1 MWTYNS
7 TYNKWSSS
15 DDKLIKSDFDFL
27 KQELKATRFYAKSL
41 SGSTYLPINGT
52 DDVYDILG
60 KYQPRNWYISIVG
73 SPYSITTIPSQN
85 ATPIDAGSS
94 YNYYTKYLSEYGLT
108 LKNLF
113 TPNRLIKDSMGNYN
127 YVDVATTDLLDL
139 SITDINLTIDGVRLI
154 NGQKV
159 LVKNQVSNITLLNT
173 INPNTYFSGNYTIV
187 QNLGGTVE
195 YQYYNEENGLYK
207 YSNGSL
213 VRDVDLDDYKKC
225 IRYSVS
231 VKLGTNNK
239 GKQFH
244 LSRLLDGYYP
254 TTSLNQPI
262 EFMEKHNWILR
273 NRVDYNNLF
282 EINYYD
288 IIKHG
293 TQSYS
298 LDSVTYSIPTRTIS
312 VGEFGVIL
320 NTQEGKS
327 NIIPNKYKVNL
338 RGISETTNYY
348 WICGD
353 ENTVLKVRKHDFNIE
368 RILTENVPSLQ
379 PLIVK
384 TNLKSISFFNDL
396 RGVVVGELNTILYT
410 KNGGY
415 KWERI
420 ELDDFNTFNYNK
432 VLYTTNTSFFIA
444 GNVGVLIEMVETIG
458 GWVAYKRRVSRKIDD
473 DDEYLLVDN
482 INDLYKT
489 TISTWGLS
497 YSYSTQSIPANKE
510 LLFLACNNNIIS
522 AYDINN
528 SFSELGTDFIYFD
541 FGADYGDIKN
551 ITRRKGTNYF
561 YFTGTDKVN
570 EEDGVFSF
578 NINSFSYLGTGSSY
592 SNTTISSAVSEYS
605 NIYPNEIFDYDGN
618 ELLIC
623 GNTSLLKSS
632 GYSPINFTTLDS
644 TFEDKLKSK
653 LLVLDYDIA
662 SKLNFFTDVGEYR
675 LPNSLNFNSDNI
687 TTTGSYIG
695 FKPIE
700 HALTTTNTGTYSEK
714 NWIEYWRDREK
725 TFEFY
730 SNTPLSDSSKVL
742 MSTTFSHVFYGSSFS
757 FTGSNIT
764 GSASQMLHLAPTIT
778 ISNSVKNVSIKNTG
792 SGYATSSNAV
802 STIGGSGT
810 GLKVD
815 IEASLGLITSVEIV
829 DRGYGYNVGD
839 IVTVVGGTG
848 SIKIDSIKNYSQSK
862 YNGYGLTAISAA
874 TSAHNIFLYDYLMV
888 VRLLSSTFSVNVGDV
903 MRFESVVVDG
913 EFVINNIKTFGSYK
927 YVYMYTDF
935 NQNIITDLQSTTYS
949 VVLTNLN
956 KYTTSDELKYRF
968 NQHPISTAYKLDTV
982 EYVPTTSTKWTWG
995 TPPTTSGNLFP
1006 GAIGVTVFLSSSF
1019 VLNINCL
1026 SNSGTNYSSDFAALP
1041 VGTSWKFSD
1050 ISGNSIY
1057 YTQTSL
1063 GTNNTSYYQFVLTY
1077 VSGTI
1082 WIPSVGD
1089 IITVEAIGLGGY
1101 LGSNLFEI
1109 SARFNS
1115 DTSYYNLQTSFNTG
1129 SVLPLLTN
1137 GFTYSFSGGI
1147 SASSVITSL
1156 TYSFSGGIS
1165 SSNVPVIIAGT
1176 GTAGFS
1182 GDGGPAVDAEL
1193 DYPIGLAY
1201 DHFSNLYIT
1210 DTNNGRLRMVDAI
1223 TGDINTISGN
1233 TPGGYGPEPT
1243 FANASDLYEPSD
1255 VAIDSSGRI
1264 YISTI
1269 SGSGSAP
1276 YNVVRR
1282 IDSGGIIDIY
1292 AGSLYGSGAYGGD
1305 GVPANTAKLNSPQA
1319 ICIDNNNNFL
1329 YICDT
1334 YNNRVRRVD
1343 LVTDIISD
1351 FAGNGFQ
1358 GFGGDTGLALVG
1370 SLNLPTAVS
1379 VNSIGDVYIADS
1391 GNNRIRKVSLGRI
1404 FTVAGNGAAGYGGDG
1419 MPAVLT
1425 RLNNPT
1431 GVAVDMN
1438 GNIYIADSDNNRI
1451 RLVKPNNIISTFT
1464 IIPGTEKINK
1474 VIITPTQDIA
1484 YSTSLTSGSG
1494 GSVYFLEKPEVPATL
1509 SGQLTFLP
1517 VDGDTSTL
1525 ELDGVPYV
1533 YTFRNSPS
1541 LTSEIQTDT
1550 TINDTL
1556 NNLLAGITP
1565 SFSSSS
1571 VSTNFIN
1578 LEADAGY
1585 GSSPNGSPNWFLNF
1599 YSIVTTL
1606 ETLST
1611 LSGTMSFLPLDGD
1624 TSILNLNGT
1633 SSTYTFR
1640 NSPSLSND
1648 IQISGTINGCL
1659 NNLILGITSSA
1670 ISTYLLS
1677 TSASST
1683 SFNLI
1688 SASGYGSIP
1697 NATAS
1702 WSLSLFSTTGG
1713 VFTEVSNDMVY
1724 TSGFLKFGYSP
1735 TYNLMDY
1742 LTSINNIGDLNPTF
1756 YASKEYLAMPEYRGI
1771 PFGSLTS
1778 STAYIDTNGMTY
1790 SGGAMYMTGN
1800 KILLGDDLKLEWD
1813 SIFLNT
1819 FVDVN
1824 IYGSVTYS
1832 TTKLLVLNKYY
1843 DYNNSAYAI
1852 EFHKRLNFTLGDP
1865 NILSGGSLDI
1875 ISRRQLYQISE
1886 DLQYLNNIQRSE
1898 GKITEVYQ
1906 GLTYSNYEN
1915 ELNFKIPT
1923 DSYVKILLSDAETI
1937 QSLSSIIY
1945 VDDKNELAL
1954 NITKLSKE
1962 YVVPISNTSNFSGK
1976 LYISC
1981 SQKHDLFTGDSAVLE
1996 FNGGSQ
2002 SSQALNQQYF
2012 GYHVITKITDYDF
2025 VTDIDY
2031 GSSVLVGNDIGFVK
2045 YIKQDPF
2052 FNYQPVDIIDYGV
2065 DQKGEQSIELSIEN
2079 IKLSET
2085 KYSLIDVDYEKYR
2098 FRLIDGLNFET
2109 LNLSYQWLLEAEIS
2123 GAVIGLN
2130 GTDIV
2135 WYKGTWESGRWFGGT
2150 WQSGVWMSG
2159 DWYGGTWNSN
2169 ITTDKI
2175 LSVKVDTKTNDKE
2188 QSLWFDGRW
2197 YDGIWNNGT
2206 WNNGRWYGGTWND
2219 GMWNKGI
2226 WNDGTWN
2233 KGLFEGGIWVLGTW
2247 NSGTFNTNSE
2257 PAYWLDGQWKSGDFE
2272 NGMWYNGNWEQKNG
2286 LSRFGTKAFNSRTAT
2301 WHGGKWISG
2310 SFYSKLLTD
2319 INGKADVSET
2329 HKYSIW
2335 KTGQWSSGEWYGGI
2349 AYNMDFK
2356 TGTWYG
2362 GILEDIQIIG
2372 IDTVEN
2378 TFILNG
2384 IFKFNLGDVI
2394 TIIDNQVNNSNSV
2407 FGSNSN
2413 PSKYIIL
2420 KQDEDSVNE
2429 TTIIYVNRNLS
2440 AIGSAVTSP
2449 VNTGLRIVSRFKNLN
2464 WKSGIWTNGIFEN
2477 GLWEGG
2483 IWYNGIF
2490 EATWS

>member
-7 TYNKWSSS
+7 TYNKWSST

-41 SGSTYLPINGT
+41 SGATYLPINGT

-60 KYQPRNWYISIVG
+60 KYQPRNWYISVAG
-73 SPYSITTIPSQN
+73 SPYSITTIPSQH
-85 ATPIDAGSS
+85 ATPIDIDTS

-139 SITDINLTIDGVRLI
+139 SISDINLTIDGVRLI

-159 LVKNQVSNITLLNT
+159 LVKNQISNITLLNT
-173 INPNTYFSGNYTIV
+173 INPNTYFTGNYIII
-187 QNLGGTVE
+187 QDLGGTVE
-195 YQYYNEENGLYK
+195 YEYYNEENGIYK

-213 VRDVDLDDYKKC
+213 VRDVDLDDYKRC

-262 EFMEKHNWILR
+262 EFKEKHNWILR

-288 IIKHG
+288 VIKHG

-298 LDSVTYSIPTRTIS
+298 FDAVIYNIPTRTIS

-432 VLYTTNTSFFIA
+432 VLYTTNSSFFIA

-458 GWVAYKRRVSRKIDD
+458 GWTAYKRRVSRKIDE

-497 YSYSTQSIPANKE
+497 YSYSTQSIPTDKE

-528 SFSELGTDFIYFD
+528 SFSAVGTDFIYFD

-551 ITRRKGTNYF
+551 ITRRKETNYF
-561 YFTGTDKVN
+561 YFTGTDKISG
-570 EEDGVFSF
+570 EDGVFSF
-578 NINSFSYLGTGSSY
+578 NISSFNYLGIGNSY
-592 SNTTISSAVSEYS
+592 SNTTISSIPATSEYS
-605 NIYPNEIFDYDGN
+605 NIYPNEIFDYNGD

-623 GNTSLLKSS
+623 GNTSLLKLS

-662 SKLNFFTDVGEYR
+662 SKLNFFTDAGEYR

-730 SNTPLSDSSKVL
+730 NNNPLSDSSKVL
-742 MSTTFSHVFYGSSFS
+742 ISTTFSHVFYGSSFS
-757 FTGSNIT
+757 FVGSNIT
-764 GSASQMLHLAPTIT
+764 GSASQLVKLAPKILDK
-778 ISNSVKNVSIKNTG
+778 NSS
-792 SGYATSSNAV
+792 
-802 STIGGSGT
+802 
-810 GLKVD
+810 
-815 IEASLGLITSVEIV
+815 
-829 DRGYGYNVGD
+829 R
-839 IVTVVGGTG
+839 
-848 SIKIDSIKNYSQSK
+848 
-862 YNGYGLTAISAA
+862 YNGYGLTAISAP
-874 TSAHNIFLYDYLMV
+874 TSNHNIFLYDYLMV
-888 VRLLSSTFSVNVGDV
+888 VRLLSSTFSANVGDV
-903 MRFESVVVDG
+903 MKLESVVVDG
-913 EFVINNIKTFGSYK
+913 EFVINKIRTFGSYK
-927 YVYMYTDF
+927 YAYMFTDF
-935 NQNIITDLQSTTYS
+935 NQNIITDLQSTTHS
-949 VVLTNLN
+949 VTLTNLN
-956 KYTTSDELKYRF
+956 KYTTSDELKSRF
-968 NQHPISTAYKLDTV
+968 NQHPISTGYKLDTV
-982 EYVPTTSTKWTWG
+982 NYVPTSSTKWTWG
-995 TPPTTSGNLFP
+995 MPNISGNIFSTL
-1006 GAIGVTVFLSSSF
+1006 GVGFNYTAVGGNL
-1019 VLNINCL
+1019 LININCL
-1026 SNSGTNYSSDFAALP
+1026 SNSGTNYSSDFATLP
-1041 VGTSWKFSD
+1041 VNTLWKFSD
-1050 ISGNSIY
+1050 VSGNYIY

-1063 GTNNTSYYQFVLTY
+1063 GSNLPISYYEFPLIY
-1077 VSGTI
+1077 VSGTP
-1082 WIPSVGD
+1082 WIPLVGD
-1089 IITVEAIGLGGY
+1089 LISVEAIGLGGY
-1101 LGSNLFEI
+1101 LGSSLFEI

-1129 SVLPLLTN
+1129 SVLPIVN
-1137 GFTYSFSGGI
+1137 QGFTYSFSGGV

-1156 TYSFSGGIS
+1156 TYSFSGGFS
-1165 SSNVPVIIAGT
+1165 SSNVPVVIAGK
-1176 GTAGFS
+1176 GTIGFS
-1182 GDGGPAVDAEL
+1182 GDGGPAPDAEL
-1193 DYPIGLAY
+1193 DRPMGLAY
-1201 DHFSNLYIT
+1201 DMNGNLYIT
-1210 DTNNGRLRMVDAI
+1210 DTNNGRLRMVDLS
-1223 TGDINTISGN
+1223 TTINTISGN
-1233 TPGGYGPEPT
+1233 NPGSYGPDSV
-1243 FANASDLYEPSD
+1243 FAFSSDLYEPSD
-1255 VAIDSSGRI
+1255 VAIDNINRI

-1282 IDSGGIIDIY
+1282 IDVSGTIDVY
-1292 AGSLYGSGAYGGD
+1292 AGTPGIGGAYGGN
-1305 GVPANTAKLNSPQA
+1305 GVPASMSKLNSPQA
-1319 ICIDNNNNFL
+1319 ICIDNNNNIL

-1334 YNNRVRRVD
+1334 YNNKVRKVD
-1343 LVTDIISD
+1343 LIADIITD
-1351 FAGNGFQ
+1351 FAGTGLI
-1358 GFGGDTGLALVG
+1358 GFGGDGGLALG
-1370 SLNLPTAVS
+1370 ARLNLPTGITVD
-1379 VNSIGDVYIADS
+1379 SIGDVYIADS
-1391 GNNRIRKVSLGRI
+1391 GNNRIRKVSFLSGRI
-1404 FTVAGNGAAGYGGDG
+1404 STVAGNGAPGYGGDG

-1431 GVAVDMN
+1431 GVAVDMA
-1438 GNIYIADSDNNRI
+1438 GNMYIADKDNNRI
-1451 RLVKPNNIISTFT
+1451 RLVKPNGIISTFT
-1464 IIPGTEKINK
+1464 LTPGIEKPNK

-1484 YSTSLTSGSG
+1484 YSTSFSDLG
-1494 GSVYFLEKPEVPATL
+1494 GSVYFLEKPEVSATL

-1517 VDGDTSTL
+1517 VDGDISTL

-1541 LTSEIQTDT
+1541 LPGDIQTST
-1550 TINDTL
+1550 TINNVL
-1556 NNLLAGITP
+1556 NNLLTGITP
-1565 SFSSSS
+1565 SLSSSS
-1571 VSTNFIN
+1571 VLGDFIN
-1578 LEADAGY
+1578 LEAASGY
-1585 GSSPNGSPNWFLNF
+1585 GSTPNGNSNWFLNF
-1599 YSIVTTL
+1599 YSIVTTP
-1606 ETLST
+1606 ETLAT
-1611 LSGTMSFLPLDGD
+1611 LSGSMSFLPLDGD
-1624 TSILNLNGT
+1624 TSILTLNGT

-1640 NSPSLSND
+1640 DTPSLSNE
-1648 IQISGTINGCL
+1648 IQIVGTINGCL
-1659 NNLILGITSSA
+1659 NKLILGITSSA

-1677 TSASST
+1677 TSVTST

-1697 NATAS
+1697 NSTIATLNPS
-1702 WSLSLFSTTGG
+1702 WSLSLSSTTGG
-1713 VFTEVSNDMVY
+1713 AFAEVSNDMVY

-1742 LTSINNIGDLNPTF
+1742 LTSINNIGDPNPTF

-1790 SGGAMYMTGN
+1790 SGGAMSMNGN

-1813 SIFLNT
+1813 SVFINT

-1824 IYGSVTYS
+1824 IYGSATYS

-1843 DYNNSAYAI
+1843 DFNNSAYAI
-1852 EFHKRLNFTLGDP
+1852 EFHKRLNFTLGDA

-1875 ISRRQLYQISE
+1875 ISRRHLYQISE

-1923 DSYVKILLSDAETI
+1923 DSYARILLSDAETI

-1962 YVVPISNTSNFSGK
+1962 YIVPISNTSNFAGK

-1981 SQKHDLFTGDSAVLE
+1981 SEKHDLFTGDSAVLE

-2002 SSQALNQQYF
+2002 SSQTLNQQYF
-2012 GYHVITKITDYDF
+2012 GYHVITKITDFDF

-2031 GSSVLVGNDIGFVK
+2031 GSSVLVGNDIGSVK

-2065 DQKGEQSIELSIEN
+2065 DLKGEQSIELSVEN
-2079 IKLSET
+2079 IKLSGT

-2123 GAVIGLN
+2123 GAVIGLD
-2130 GTDIV
+2130 GADIV

-2159 DWYGGTWNSN
+2159 DWYGGVWNSN

-2197 YDGIWNNGT
+2197 YDGTWNNGT
-2206 WNNGRWYGGTWND
+2206 WNNGRWYGGTWNN

-2233 KGLFEGGIWVLGTW
+2233 NGLFEGGIWVLGTW

-2257 PAYWLDGQWKSGDFE
+2257 PAYWLDGQWKGGDFE

-2286 LSRFGTKAFNSRTAT
+2286 LSRFGTNAFNSRTAT

-2319 INGKADVSET
+2319 INGNPDVSET

-2362 GILEDIQIIG
+2362 GILEDIQIVG
-2372 IDTVEN
+2372 IDTTEN

-2384 IFKFNLGDVI
+2384 IFKFNLGDTI
-2394 TIIDNQVNNSNSV
+2394 TIINNQVNNIYSV
-2407 FGSNSN
+2407 FGSNSS

-2420 KQDEDSVNE
+2420 KQDEDIVNE
-2429 TTIIYVNRNLS
+2429 RTIIYVNRNLS
-2440 AIGSAVTSP
+2440 AIGSAVASP
-2449 VNTGLRIVSRFKNLN
+2449 VNTGLRVVSRFKNLN

>member
-1 MWTYNS
+1 MWTYNN
-7 TYNKWSSS
+7 TYNKWSST
-15 DDKLIKSDFDFL
+15 DDKLTKSDFEFL

-41 SGSTYLPINGT
+41 SGATYLPINGT

-60 KYQPRNWYISIVG
+60 KYQPRNWYISIAG
-73 SPYSITTIPSQN
+73 SPYSITTIPSQH
-85 ATPIDAGSS
+85 ATPIDTNTS

-139 SITDINLTIDGVRLI
+139 SITDVNLTIDGIRLI
-154 NGQKV
+154 NDQKV
-159 LVKNQVSNITLLNT
+159 LVKNQVSSITLINT
-173 INPNTYFSGNYTIV
+173 INPDTYFTGNYTII

-195 YQYYNEENGLYK
+195 YEYYNEENGIYK
-207 YSNGSL
+207 YSKGSL
-213 VRDVDLDDYKKC
+213 IRDIDLDDYKKC

-254 TTSLNQPI
+254 TTSLDQPI
-262 EFMEKHNWILR
+262 EFKEKHNWILR

-288 IIKHG
+288 VIKHG

-298 LDSVTYSIPTRTIS
+298 FDAVTYSIPTRTIS

-327 NIIPNKYKVNL
+327 NIIPNKYKINL

-353 ENTVLKVRKHDFNIE
+353 ENTILKVRKHDFNIE

-379 PLIVK
+379 PLMVK

-432 VLYTTNTSFFIA
+432 VLYTTNSNFFIA

-458 GWVAYKRRVSRKIDD
+458 GWTAYKRRVSRKIDD

-489 TISTWGLS
+489 TISTWSLN
-497 YSYSTQSIPANKE
+497 YSYNAQSIPTNKE
-510 LLFLACNNNIIS
+510 LLFLACNNSIIS

-528 SFSELGTDFIYFD
+528 SFSAVGTDFIYFD

-561 YFTGTDKVN
+561 YFTGTDKVSG
-570 EEDGVFSF
+570 EDGVFSF
-578 NINSFSYLGTGSSY
+578 NISSFSYLGTGSSY
-592 SNTTISSAVSEYS
+592 SNTTISSTSAASEYS

-662 SKLNFFTDVGEYR
+662 SKLNFFTDAGEYR

-687 TTTGSYIG
+687 TSTGSYIA

-730 SNTPLSDSSKVL
+730 NNNPLSDSSKVL
-742 MSTTFSHVFYGSSFS
+742 ISTTFSHVFYGSSFS
-757 FTGSNIT
+757 FTGTNIT
-764 GSASQMLHLAPTIT
+764 ASASQIVNLAPKILDD
-778 ISNSVKNVSIKNTG
+778 NSS
-792 SGYATSSNAV
+792 
-802 STIGGSGT
+802 
-810 GLKVD
+810 
-815 IEASLGLITSVEIV
+815 
-829 DRGYGYNVGD
+829 R
-839 IVTVVGGTG
+839 
-848 SIKIDSIKNYSQSK
+848 
-862 YNGYGLTAISAA
+862 YNGYGLTAISAP

-888 VRLLSSTFSVNVGDV
+888 VRLLSSTFSANVGDV
-903 MRFESVVVDG
+903 MKFESVIVDG
-913 EFVINNIKTFGSYK
+913 EFVINKIRTFGSYK
-927 YVYMYTDF
+927 YAYMFTDF
-935 NQNIITDLQSTTYS
+935 NQNIITDLQATTYS

-956 KYTTSDELKYRF
+956 KYTTSDELKSRF
-968 NQHPISTAYKLDTV
+968 NNHPISTAYKLDTV

-995 TPPTTSGNLFP
+995 VPNISGNIFKN
-1006 GAIGVTVFLSSSF
+1006 GGLSTISG
-1019 VLNINCL
+1019 NININLL
-1026 SNSGTNYSSDFAALP
+1026 SNSGDNYSSDFSSLP
-1041 VGTSWKFSD
+1041 INTLWKFSD
-1050 ISGNSIY
+1050 ITGNSIY
-1057 YTQTSL
+1057 YTQTFL
-1063 GTNNTSYYQFVLTY
+1063 GSNLPISYYEFNLTY
-1077 VSGTI
+1077 VSGTP
-1082 WIPSVGD
+1082 WVPLTGD
-1089 IITVEAIGLGGY
+1089 IISVEAIGLGGFI
-1101 LGSNLFEI
+1101 GSSLFEV

-1129 SVLPLLTN
+1129 SVLPLSTN
-1137 GFTYSFSGGI
+1137 VFTYSFSGGV

-1156 TYSFSGGIS
+1156 TYSFSGGVS

-1176 GTAGFS
+1176 GTPGFS
-1182 GDGGPAVDAEL
+1182 GDGGPGPNAEL
-1193 DYPIGLAY
+1193 DRPMGLVY
-1201 DHFSNLYIT
+1201 DYSLSGFGNLYIT

-1223 TGDINTISGN
+1223 TGKINTISGN
-1233 TPGGYGPEPT
+1233 TPGSYSGDANGPPPYSSPPG
-1243 FANASDLYEPSD
+1243 FAFLADLYEPSD
-1255 VAIDSSGRI
+1255 VATDNIGRI

-1269 SGSGSAP
+1269 SGSGSAV

-1282 IDSGGIIDIY
+1282 IDTIGIIDVYVGTVGIPGAY
-1292 AGSLYGSGAYGGD
+1292 AGD
-1305 GVPANTAKLNSPQA
+1305 GIPANFSKLNSPQA

-1343 LVTDIISD
+1343 LVTDIISN
-1351 FAGNGFQ
+1351 FAGTGVM
-1358 GFGGDTGLALVG
+1358 GFGGDGGFASG
-1370 SLNLPTAVS
+1370 ASLNLPTAVA
-1379 VNSIGDVYIADS
+1379 VDSIGDVYIADS
-1391 GNNRIRKVSLGRI
+1391 GNNRIRKVSVIGASGRI
-1404 FTVAGNGAAGYGGDG
+1404 STVAGNGAAGYGGDG

-1431 GVAVDMN
+1431 GVAVDMA
-1438 GNIYIADSDNNRI
+1438 GNMYIADSNNNRI
-1451 RLVKPNNIISTFT
+1451 RLVKPNGIISTFT
-1464 IIPGTEKINK
+1464 IIPPTEKINK

-1494 GSVYFLEKPEVPATL
+1494 GSVYFLEKSEVPATL

-1517 VDGDTSTL
+1517 VDGDISTL
-1525 ELDGVPYV
+1525 ELDGIPYV
-1533 YTFRNSPS
+1533 YTFRNSP
-1541 LTSEIQTDT
+1541 LLPGDIQTDT
-1550 TINDTL
+1550 SINLSL

-1578 LEADAGY
+1578 LEAASGY

-1599 YSIVTTL
+1599 YSIVTTP

-1640 NSPSLSND
+1640 NSPSLSNE

-1677 TSASST
+1677 TSVTST

-1702 WSLSLFSTTGG
+1702 WSISLFSTTGG
-1713 VFTEVSNDMVY
+1713 AFIEVSNDMVY
-1724 TSGFLKFGYSP
+1724 TSGFLNFGYSP

-1742 LTSINNIGDLNPTF
+1742 LTSINNIGDPNPTF

-1771 PFGSLTS
+1771 PFGSLTA

-1813 SIFLNT
+1813 SVFINT

-1824 IYGSVTYS
+1824 IYGSATYS

-1843 DYNNSAYAI
+1843 DFNNSAYVI
-1852 EFHKRLNFTLGDP
+1852 EFHKRLNFTLGDA

-1923 DSYVKILLSDAETI
+1923 DSYAKILLSDAETI
-1937 QSLSSIIY
+1937 QSLTSIIY

-1962 YVVPISNTSNFSGK
+1962 YVVPISNTSNFGGK

-1981 SQKHDLFTGDSAVLE
+1981 SEKHDLFTGDSAVLE

-2002 SSQALNQQYF
+2002 SSQTLNQQYF

-2031 GSSVLVGNDIGFVK
+2031 GSSVLVGNDTGFVK

-2065 DQKGEQSIELSIEN
+2065 DQKGEQSIELSVEN
-2079 IKLSET
+2079 IKLSGT

-2130 GTDIV
+2130 GADIV

-2159 DWYGGTWNSN
+2159 DWYGGVWNSN
-2169 ITTDKI
+2169 KITDKI

-2197 YDGIWNNGT
+2197 YDGTWNNGT

-2247 NSGTFNTNSE
+2247 NSGVFNTNSE
-2257 PAYWLDGQWKSGDFE
+2257 PAYWLDGQWKGGDFE

-2301 WHGGKWISG
+2301 WHGGKWVSG
-2310 SFYSKLLTD
+2310 SFYSKLLTGD
-2319 INGKADVSET
+2319 NGKTDVSET

-2362 GILEDIQIIG
+2362 GILEDIQVIG
-2372 IDTVEN
+2372 IDTTEN

-2384 IFKFNLGDVI
+2384 IFKFNLGDAI
-2394 TIIDNQVNNSNSV
+2394 TIIDNQLNNSNSV

-2413 PSKYIIL
+2413 PGKYIVL

-2429 TTIIYVNRNLS
+2429 RTIIYVNRNLS
-2440 AIGSAVTSP
+2440 AIGLAATSP

>member
-1 MWTYNS
+1 MWTYNN
-7 TYNKWSSS
+7 TYNKWSST
-15 DDKLIKSDFDFL
+15 DDKLTKSDFEFL

-41 SGSTYLPINGT
+41 SGATYLPINGT

-60 KYQPRNWYISIVG
+60 KYKPRNWYISIVG
-73 SPYSITTIPSQN
+73 SPYSITTIPSQH
-85 ATPIDAGSS
+85 ATPIDDGSS
-94 YNYYTKYLSEYGLT
+94 NNYYTKYLSEYGLT

-113 TPNRLIKDSMGNYN
+113 TPDRLIKDSMGNYN
-127 YVDVATTDLLDL
+127 YVDVATTELLDL
-139 SITDINLTIDGVRLI
+139 SITNVNLTIDGIRPI

-159 LVKNQVSNITLLNT
+159 LVKDQVSSITLINT
-173 INPNTYFSGNYTIV
+173 INPDTYFTGNYTII
-187 QNLGGTVE
+187 QNLGGTIE
-195 YQYYNEENGLYK
+195 YQYYNEENGIYK
-207 YSNGSL
+207 YSNGNL
-213 VRDVDLDDYKKC
+213 IRDIDLDDYKKC

-254 TTSLNQPI
+254 TTSLDQPI
-262 EFMEKHNWILR
+262 EFKEKHNWILR

-288 IIKHG
+288 VIKHG

-298 LDSVTYSIPTRTIS
+298 FDAVTYSIPTRTIS

-327 NIIPNKYKVNL
+327 NIIPNKYKINL

-353 ENTVLKVRKHDFNIE
+353 ENTILKVRKHDFNIE

-379 PLIVK
+379 PLMVK

-432 VLYTTNTSFFIA
+432 VLYTTNSNFFIA

-458 GWVAYKRRVSRKIDD
+458 GWTAYKRRVSRKIDD

-489 TISTWGLS
+489 TISTWSLN
-497 YSYSTQSIPANKE
+497 YSYNAQSIPTNKE
-510 LLFLACNNNIIS
+510 LLFLACNNSIIS

-561 YFTGTDKVN
+561 YFTGTDKVSG
-570 EEDGVFSF
+570 EDGVFSF
-578 NINSFSYLGTGSSY
+578 NISSFSYLGTGSSY
-592 SNTTISSAVSEYS
+592 SNTTVSSTSATSEYS

-662 SKLNFFTDVGEYR
+662 SKLNFFTDAGEYR

-687 TTTGSYIG
+687 TSTGSYIA

-730 SNTPLSDSSKVL
+730 NNNPLSDSSKVL
-742 MSTTFSHVFYGSSFS
+742 ISTTFSHVFYGSSFS
-757 FTGSNIT
+757 FTGTNIT
-764 GSASQMLHLAPTIT
+764 ASASQIVNLAPKILDE
-778 ISNSVKNVSIKNTG
+778 NSS
-792 SGYATSSNAV
+792 
-802 STIGGSGT
+802 
-810 GLKVD
+810 
-815 IEASLGLITSVEIV
+815 
-829 DRGYGYNVGD
+829 R
-839 IVTVVGGTG
+839 
-848 SIKIDSIKNYSQSK
+848 
-862 YNGYGLTAISAA
+862 YNGYGLTAISAP
-874 TSAHNIFLYDYLMV
+874 TSTHNIFLYDYLMV
-888 VRLLSSTFSVNVGDV
+888 VRLLSSTFSANVGDV
-903 MRFESVVVDG
+903 MKFESSIVDG
-913 EFVINNIKTFGSYK
+913 EFVINKIRTFGSYK
-927 YVYMYTDF
+927 YAYMFTDF
-935 NQNIITDLQSTTYS
+935 NQNIITDLQATTYS

-956 KYTTSDELKYRF
+956 KYTTSDELKSRF
-968 NQHPISTAYKLDTV
+968 NNHPISTAYKLDTV

-995 TPPTTSGNLFP
+995 NNPNTPGN
-1006 GAIGVTVFLSSSF
+1006 ILSSTSVF
-1019 VLNINCL
+1019 STSPVLVINCL
-1026 SNSGTNYSSDFAALP
+1026 SNSGDNYSSDFASLP
-1041 VGTSWKFSD
+1041 INTLWKFSD
-1050 ISGNSIY
+1050 ITGNSIY

-1063 GTNNTSYYQFVLTY
+1063 GTNNIGGYYEFHITY
-1077 VSGTI
+1077 VSGTP
-1082 WIPSVGD
+1082 WVPLVGD
-1089 IITVEAIGLGGY
+1089 IITVEAIGLGGFI
-1101 LGSNLFEI
+1101 GSSLFEV

-1129 SVLPLLTN
+1129 SVLPLSTN
-1137 GFTYSFSGGI
+1137 VFTYSFSGGV

-1156 TYSFSGGIS
+1156 TYSFSGGVS
-1165 SSNVPVIIAGT
+1165 SSNVSVIIAGK
-1176 GTAGFS
+1176 GTPGFS
-1182 GDGGPAVDAEL
+1182 GDGGPGPDAEL
-1193 DYPIGLAY
+1193 DRPMGLVY
-1201 DHFSNLYIT
+1201 DYSPSGFGNLYIT

-1223 TGDINTISGN
+1223 TGKINTISGN
-1233 TPGGYGPEPT
+1233 TPGSYSGDANGPPPYSSPPG
-1243 FANASDLYEPSD
+1243 FAFSADLYEPSD
-1255 VAIDSSGRI
+1255 VAIDNIGRI

-1269 SGSGSAP
+1269 SGSGSAV

-1282 IDSGGIIDIY
+1282 IDPIGIIDVYVGIVGIPGAY
-1292 AGSLYGSGAYGGD
+1292 AGD
-1305 GVPANTAKLNSPQA
+1305 GIPANFSKLNSPQA

-1343 LVTDIISD
+1343 LLTDIISN
-1351 FAGNGFQ
+1351 FAGTGVM
-1358 GFGGDTGLALVG
+1358 GFGGDGGFASG
-1370 SLNLPTAVS
+1370 ASLNLPTAVC

-1391 GNNRIRKVSLGRI
+1391 GNNRIRKVSVIGASGRI
-1404 FTVAGNGAAGYGGDG
+1404 STGAGNGAAGYGGDG
-1419 MPAVLT
+1419 MHAVLT

-1431 GVAVDMN
+1431 GVAVDMA
-1438 GNIYIADSDNNRI
+1438 GNMYIADSNNNRI
-1451 RLVKPNNIISTFT
+1451 RLVKPNGIISTFT
-1464 IIPGTEKINK
+1464 IIPPTEKINK

-1494 GSVYFLEKPEVPATL
+1494 GSVYFLEKSEVPATL

-1517 VDGDTSTL
+1517 VDGDISTL
-1525 ELDGVPYV
+1525 ELDGIPYV
-1533 YTFRNSPS
+1533 YTFRNSP
-1541 LTSEIQTDT
+1541 LLPGDIQTGT
-1550 TINDTL
+1550 SINDTL

-1578 LEADAGY
+1578 LEAASGY

-1599 YSIVTTL
+1599 YSIVTTP

-1624 TSILNLNGT
+1624 TSILRLNGT

-1640 NSPSLSND
+1640 NSPSLSNE
-1648 IQISGTINGCL
+1648 IQIVGTINGCL
-1659 NNLILGITSSA
+1659 NKLILGITSSA

-1677 TSASST
+1677 TSVTST

-1702 WSLSLFSTTGG
+1702 WSISLFSTTGG
-1713 VFTEVSNDMVY
+1713 AFIEVSNDMVY
-1724 TSGFLKFGYSP
+1724 TSGFLNFGYSP

-1742 LTSINNIGDLNPTF
+1742 LTSINNIGDPNPTF

-1771 PFGSLTS
+1771 PFGSLTT

-1813 SIFLNT
+1813 SVFINT

-1824 IYGSVTYS
+1824 IYGSATYS

-1843 DYNNSAYAI
+1843 DFNNSAYVI
-1852 EFHKRLNFTLGDP
+1852 EFHKRLNFTLGDA

-1923 DSYVKILLSDAETI
+1923 DSYAKILLSDAETI
-1937 QSLSSIIY
+1937 QSLTSIIY

-1962 YVVPISNTSNFSGK
+1962 YVVPISNTSNFGGK

-1981 SQKHDLFTGDSAVLE
+1981 SEKHDLFTGDSAVLE

-2002 SSQALNQQYF
+2002 SSQTLNQQYF
-2012 GYHVITKITDYDF
+2012 GYHVITKITDFDF

-2031 GSSVLVGNDIGFVK
+2031 GSSVLVGNDIGSVK

-2065 DQKGEQSIELSIEN
+2065 DQKGEQSIELSVEN
-2079 IKLSET
+2079 IKLSGT
-2085 KYSLIDVDYEKYR
+2085 KYSLVDVDYEKYR

-2123 GAVIGLN
+2123 GAVIGLDGDN
-2130 GTDIV
+2130 IV

-2159 DWYGGTWNSN
+2159 DWYGGVWNSN
-2169 ITTDKI
+2169 KITDKI

-2197 YDGIWNNGT
+2197 YDGTWNNGT

-2247 NSGTFNTNSE
+2247 NSGVFNTNSE
-2257 PAYWLDGQWKSGDFE
+2257 PAYWLDGQWKGGDFE

-2301 WHGGKWISG
+2301 WHGGKWVSG
-2310 SFYSKLLTD
+2310 SFYSKLLTGA
-2319 INGKADVSET
+2319 NGKADVSET

-2362 GILEDIQIIG
+2362 GILEDIQVIG
-2372 IDTVEN
+2372 IDTTEN

-2394 TIIDNQVNNSNSV
+2394 TIIDNQLNNSNSV

-2413 PSKYIIL
+2413 PGKYIVL

-2429 TTIIYVNRNLS
+2429 RTIIYVNRNLS
-2440 AIGSAVTSP
+2440 AIGLAATSP